1 MRCASCNNADD
12 EMPGAGWITR
22 FPKQVVADF
31 SRFIDCSSV
40 FTLPGVFRC
49 YNCGAYLRVELG
61 ASECLDRN
69 KLEKILQ
76 PSLCDGF
83 AAVLSFPPDLL
94 RVTTNELRLGNETA
108 STYETGAHIEVL
120 SFRYRFFDGHIV
132 SSWVEYQELPND
144 ERWEAWYLCPTA
156 QNAIACERL
165 SK

>member
-1 MRCASCNNADD
+1 
-12 EMPGAGWITR
+12 
-22 FPKQVVADF
+22 
-31 SRFIDCSSV
+31 
-40 FTLPGVFRC
+40 
-49 YNCGAYLRVELG
+49 VELG